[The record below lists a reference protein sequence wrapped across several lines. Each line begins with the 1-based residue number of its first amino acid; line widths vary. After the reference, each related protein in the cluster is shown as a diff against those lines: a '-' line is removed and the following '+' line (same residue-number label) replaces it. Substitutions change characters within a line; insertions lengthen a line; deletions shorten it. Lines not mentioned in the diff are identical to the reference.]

1 MKYLWILF
9 IFTFVITK
17 SAQAEEKPFF
27 IKCTNQ
33 KNSIVLDF
41 KINKHKNSYT
51 TVYRKIKNKFIEIGE
66 VVGQKKSIV
75 LDFKINKHKNSYTT
89 VYRKIKNKFIEIG
102 EVVGQKKS
110 SFILFEDKY
119 AYLGVDFAW
128 HYDKN
133 TYKLQPVLLSK
144 GTIKLEKLPEKLTCL
159 IN

>member
-41 KINKHKNSYT
+41 KINKHKNS
-51 TVYRKIKNKFIEIGE
+51 F
-66 VVGQKKSIV
+66 
-75 LDFKINKHKNSYTT
+75 TT

>member
-27 IKCTNQ
+27 VKCTNQ
-33 KNSIVLDF
+33 KN
-41 KINKHKNSYT
+41 
-51 TVYRKIKNKFIEIGE
+51 
-66 VVGQKKSIV
+66 SIV

>member
-17 SAQAEEKPFF
+17 SAQAKEKPFF

-51 TVYRKIKNKFIEIGE
+51 TVYRKI
-66 VVGQKKSIV
+66 
-75 LDFKINKHKNSYTT
+75 
-89 VYRKIKNKFIEIG
+89 RNKFIEIG

-144 GTIKLEKLPEKLTCL
+144 GTIKLEKLPEKLTCI

>member
-66 VVGQKKSIV
+66 VVGQKKS
-75 LDFKINKHKNSYTT
+75 
-89 VYRKIKNKFIEIG
+89 
-102 EVVGQKKS
+102 

-133 TYKLQPVLLSK
+133 TYKLKPVLLSK

>member
-51 TVYRKIKNKFIEIGE
+51 TVYK
-66 VVGQKKSIV
+66 
-75 LDFKINKHKNSYTT
+75 
-89 VYRKIKNKFIEIG
+89 KIKNKFIEIG

-144 GTIKLEKLPEKLTCL
+144 GTVKLEKLPEKLTCL

>member
-9 IFTFVITK
+9 IFTFEITK

-33 KNSIVLDF
+33 KN
-41 KINKHKNSYT
+41 
-51 TVYRKIKNKFIEIGE
+51 
-66 VVGQKKSIV
+66 SIV